1 MFDAM
6 KTAYHNDS
14 FANDY
19 LNYFIRRLSNSTR
32 LVDPQQAVP
41 KYEDIIGPLNKAYAG
56 LFAIWL
62 GSNKEKLLVAYD
74 NTRQVKLDGS
84 IIDLEPRLFLSKPMF
99 IISEIILC
107 TYIVVAILIYVR
119 PPGRY
124 LPRLP
129 TSIASTIELFAA
141 STAVQDMRGTSSLD
155 QRGREEYLQTIGAQY
170 GYGSFIRASD
180 SRVHIGIEKTPF
192 VRRRVKTN

>member
-6 KTAYHNDS
+6 RTAYHNDS
-14 FANDY
+14 FANDFV
-19 LNYFIRRLSNSTR
+19 NYFIRRVSNSTR
-32 LVDPQQAVP
+32 VVDPQQAVP

-62 GSNKEKLLVAYD
+62 GSSKEKLLVVHD
-74 NTRQVKLDGS
+74 NTQQVRLNGS
-84 IIDLEPRLFLSKPMF
+84 AIELERRLFLSKPMF
-99 IISEIILC
+99 VISEVILC
-107 TYIVVAILIYVR
+107 TYIVVALLIYVR

-141 STAVQDMRGTSSLD
+141 GTAVQDMRGTSLLD
-155 QRGREEYLQTIGAQY
+155 QRGREEFLRTIGARY
-170 GYGSFIRASD
+170 GYGSFIRPSD
-180 SRVHIGIEKTPF
+180 GRIHIGVEKTPF
-192 VRRRVKTN
+192 VRRRVKKN